1 MLDAIRQLQ
10 EAGTIPIQRARM
22 RIRLTM
28 PAKDGKRLKEKIVP
42 LAETVEE
49 EDWSDEWELIALID
63 PGKFKIIN
71 ELLQAEM
78 KGKDRGRLE
87 TLSFAAV
94 EEKGEQRLE

>member
-1 MLDAIRQLQ
+1 M
-10 EAGTIPIQRARM
+10 
-22 RIRLTM
+22 
-28 PAKDGKRLKEKIVP
+28 KEKIVP

>member
-1 MLDAIRQLQ
+1 
-10 EAGTIPIQRARM
+10 M

-28 PAKDGKRLKEKIVP
+28 PSKDGKRLKDKIIEKT
-42 LAETVEE
+42 ETVEE
-49 EDWSDEWELIALID
+49 EDWSEEWELIALID
-63 PGKFKIIN
+63 PGQFKAIN

-94 EEKGEQRLE
+94 EEKGEERLG